1 MRRREFITL
10 LGGAAAAWPLT
21 ARAQQPILPVV
32 GFLDRGSA
40 KGMETNLAGFHKGLS
55 ETGYTEGKNI
65 SIEYRWADNHYD
77 RLTALASELV
87 RRPVAVIAA
96 TRSSA
101 PALAAKAATSTIPI
115 VFQTG
120 SDPVTDGLVAS
131 FNRPGG
137 NVTGVARLT
146 TELVPKRFEIISD
159 LVPKATVIGYLGN
172 PKGIQTA
179 AQIRELQEATRAH
192 GIKLHVAYASDKNE
206 LDAAFTALAQA
217 KVIGLI
223 EGSDPLFIDLRKKI
237 VDLTNS
243 HKLPTIFFERDSVVE
258 GGLITYSANF
268 ADSFRQVGVYVGR
281 ILKGDK
287 PADLPVLQAAKFDL
301 IINLKTAKM
310 IGLTIPP
317 GLLATADEVI
327 E

>member
-1 MRRREFITL
+1 MRRRGFITF
-10 LGGAAAAWPLT
+10 LGGAIAWPF
-21 ARAQQPILPVV
+21 AVDAQKTRTPVI
-32 GFLDRGSA
+32 GYFSSRSAATEAAIRTPFLRGLA
-40 KGMETNLAGFHKGLS
+40 DAGFVVEQNVLV
-55 ETGYTEGKNI
+55 
-65 SIEYRWADNHYD
+65 EYRFSDGRND
-77 RLTALASELV
+77 RLKELAAYLV
-87 RRPVAVIAA
+87 RRQVSILVATDRFAA
-96 TRSSA
+96 S
-101 PALAAKAATSTIPI
+101 AAKAATSTIPI

-179 AQIRELQEATRAH
+179 AQILELQEATRAH